1 MEINIEIKENNKIHK
16 YEVNLKKF
24 QIMMFLSNALDDGW
38 SVKKKN
44 ENSFVFSKNHEG
56 KKEIFSE
63 NYITEFVRDNFD
75 IKKYL
80 C

>member
-63 NYITEFVRDNFD
+63 NYITEFVRNNFD

>member
-1 MEINIEIKENNKIHK
+1 MEINIEIKENNKINK
-16 YEVNLKKF
+16 YEVDLKKF

>member
-1 MEINIEIKENNKIHK
+1 MEINIEIKENNKINK

>member
-16 YEVNLKKF
+16 YEVNSKKF